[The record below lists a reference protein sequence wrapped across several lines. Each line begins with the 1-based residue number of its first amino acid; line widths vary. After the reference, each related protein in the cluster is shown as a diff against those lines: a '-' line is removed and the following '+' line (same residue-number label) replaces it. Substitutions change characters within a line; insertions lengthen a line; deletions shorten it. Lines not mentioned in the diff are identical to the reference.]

1 MRTRLSYMAALL
13 LAAMLVS
20 CKAPYRTP
28 YEEVLDSRSD
38 VCILVGSRDMIDF
51 TYGPVQT
58 SFNPVKHSYRAG
70 VCLLK
75 QDSGSDSWVEVMEEY
90 FSLMLDAEP
99 KAADEQVGG
108 TLYLRTVSLSRSYE
122 AKFKVRKVEKG
133 LAWLWDDTLKLGVVV
148 RCGAP
153 E

>member
-1 MRTRLSYMAALL
+1 MKTRLPYIVAALL
-13 LAAMLVS
+13 TAMLVS

-28 YEEVLDSRSD
+28 YEEVLDTRSD
-38 VCILVGSRDMIDF
+38 VCILVGPRDMIDF

-58 SFNPVKHSYRAG
+58 AYNPVKHSYRAG

-75 QDSGSDSWVEVMEEY
+75 QDGSSDSWVEVMEEY
-90 FSLMLDAEP
+90 FSLILDADP
-99 KAADEQVGG
+99 LTVQEQVSG
-108 TLYLRTVSLSRSYE
+108 TLYLRTVSLSRSYD
-122 AKFKVRKVEKG
+122 ATFKVRKVEKG
-133 LAWLWDDTLKLGVVV
+133 LAWLWDETLKLGVVV